1 MERRLW
7 LLVCGLSVDTA
18 LTQEINCSSH
28 SAPLPA
34 VLLAEH
40 AAWSGEE
47 EHALLAAEW
56 CRESFGAQGAGRH
69 GSLQA
74 AAQAQL
80 HTARVLSGADRPLP
94 QPRAR
99 Y

>member
-1 MERRLW
+1 MRSPAAFLAVPHQALLRRNP
-7 LLVCGLSVDTA
+7 LS
-18 LTQEINCSSH
+18 LI
-28 SAPLPA
+28 A

-56 CRESFGAQGAGRH
+56 CREGFGAEGTCTPSG
-69 GSLQA
+69 LQA
-74 AAQAQL
+74 AAHAQL
-80 HTARVLSGADRPLP
+80 HTAKVLSGADRALP